1 MRHHQAFNF
10 GEGREVV
17 NLVINTNHP
26 VISDNL
32 VKIADSEVRAV
43 FARHL
48 YDLARVSQGML
59 EGAELT
65 EFVKRSLTFIK

>member
-1 MRHHQAFNF
+1 
-10 GEGREVV
+10 
-17 NLVINTNHP
+17 
-26 VISDNL
+26 
-32 VKIADSEVRAV
+32 VKMNDLEERTF